1 MDFYQN
7 LLIACDRAGIK
18 VSRAV
23 TDAGEKLGSLNG
35 WKNGAVPSA
44 KAVRALAIRLNVTS
58 DFLLDLPA
66 ARPASAPAGS
76 AALSEMVS
84 IFPQLSEESQQ
95 MLLDVARSALSRQEK
110 TAALV

>member
-1 MDFYQN
+1 MYQKLNELCHKRKIPISKLCEQVTHSPGN
-7 LLIACDRAGIK
+7 LATWKKGYMRSDYLKRCCEILK
-18 VSRAV
+18 VSA
-23 TDAGEKLGSLNG
+23 
-35 WKNGAVPSA
+35 
-44 KAVRALAIRLNVTS
+44 

-84 IFPQLSEESQQ
+84 IFPQLSEDSQQ